1 MLGYKYDDI
10 QDMGRALNSAIE
22 VYSDLNLDSS
32 VQAGLIEIHNFFE
45 GLLAEGYIADEPY

>member
-10 QDMGRALNSAIE
+10 QDMGRALSSAIE